1 MTSGVYPGIP
11 CYLCPAIAFVEMQ
24 RRKNVWSAS
33 RATRL
38 RLRRCEQVMSVEETH
53 VPVVERCEGSGMQRV
68 QFDLKRVLC
77 PIDFSRHSAA
87 ALRMAGGLAKIL
99 GAELTVLHAQ
109 HLEAPVYFTV
119 AQVRALRGELR
130 RGIQAARDQ
139 VAEFIRKHLPRNLP
153 HSIEVVEGDTVT
165 AILRAARH
173 SQANLVVMGTHGR
186 SGLTKIR
193 LGSVTDSVLR
203 QINVPILT
211 VGPGIKPSASLG
223 TIRRILCPVNF
234 RSSAGLAFQ
243 RARSLAERTG
253 AELILI
259 NIVEP
264 GLQNQDLEEARKAL
278 CDWVAPDLRKRCAV
292 REVVRTGNSAEQ
304 IVAEAK
310 SAGADLIVVGGEP
323 RESLGA
329 MLFGSTTEALI
340 RHAPCPVLSIVRRG
354 ANKKSMA
361 RQDARSQS

>member
-1 MTSGVYPGIP
+1 M
-11 CYLCPAIAFVEMQ
+11 A
-24 RRKNVWSAS
+24 
-33 RATRL
+33 
-38 RLRRCEQVMSVEETH
+38 
-53 VPVVERCEGSGMQRV
+53 

-77 PIDFSRHSAA
+77 PVDFSRHSAA
-87 ALRMAGGLAKIL
+87 ALRMAGGLAKTF

-130 RGIQAARDQ
+130 RSIRAARAQ
-139 VAEFIRKHLPRNLP
+139 VAEFVRKHLPQNLP
-153 HSIEVVEGDTVT
+153 HSIEVVEDDPVT
-165 AILRAARH
+165 AILRTARN

-203 QINVPILT
+203 QITVPILT

-223 TIRRILCPVNF
+223 TVRRILCPVNY
-234 RSSAGLAFQ
+234 RSSAGLASQ
-243 RARSLAERTG
+243 HARILAEKTG

-264 GLQNQDLEEARKAL
+264 DLQNQNLEEARKAL
-278 CDWVAPDLRKRCAV
+278 CDWVAPDLRERCAV
-292 REVVRTGNSAEQ
+292 REVVRHGNSAEQ

-310 SAGADLIVVGGEP
+310 SAGADLVVVGGQA

-340 RHAPCPVLSIVRRG
+340 RHSPCPVLSVVRRE
-354 ANKKSMA
+354 ANRKSTSPPDP
-361 RQDARSQS
+361 RPLS